1 MSETFRF
8 QIHPQFRPIQK
19 PQIDHTNAR
28 IYGVVAAMN
37 VEATGHGVCC
47 DHKALELLAA
57 LGNGHAKGV
66 PGRFGHPGISE
77 NATGRKVQMA
87 TNWRVVRK
95 AAVIDGKP
103 FGGTHGEP
111 QEFSYLLHD
120 AELIEAARTSPA
132 FAQDPVAY
140 ILQIAE
146 SHPQQFAESMVLR
159 ATLVWTTA
167 DGKEVPVYETD
178 GTDGTD
184 EQGAAVVRR
193 NPRPNNALTKV
204 PVLRPFEL
212 IAVDFVNEGALTHT
226 GLFPMSEGA
235 GAGPCVNIFTP
246 QAGAS
251 FYVQQLFETVDEL
264 RQRFHIPLEVLPQ
277 KVERLL
283 RLYTDSRRNPRV
295 NHLTGS
301 AFSVGAVPDTAHTPI
316 LLGKGA
322 NMSRRTRRQQQ
333 RQVQAGAGQEQAFS
347 GEGTSAGD
355 SAMLSQEAD
364 ETLEHSTAILRQAEQ
379 LAQLMTQSGVAM
391 QEGPG
396 LASSEQV
403 GHLQEQLDQNTDQI
417 HELTSQ
423 LKRLSELLVRN
434 MELTAILQRNIT
446 RTNGEPVITQRVTA
460 GGLNPLEQGLQF
472 AHPQPAAS
480 WGLTP
485 VAGIDERRQKLAVDE
500 DGPEGRAIRAQQRR
514 AAKQG

>member
-1 MSETFRF
+1 MTETFRF
-8 QIHPQFRPIQK
+8 QIHPQFRPLQK

-37 VEATGHGVCC
+37 VEATGHGLCC

-57 LGNGHAKGV
+57 LGNSHAKGV

-95 AAVIDGKP
+95 AAVIDGRQ
-103 FGGTHGEP
+103 

-120 AELIEAARTSPA
+120 AELIAAARTSPA
-132 FAQDPVAY
+132 FAQDPVEY

-146 SHPQQFAESMVLR
+146 SHPEQFAESMVLR
-159 ATLVWTTA
+159 AMLVWTTA

-178 GTDGTD
+178 GTDDG
-184 EQGAAVVRR
+184 EVRR
-193 NPRPNNALTKV
+193 NERPNNALTAV

-212 IAVDFVNEGALTHT
+212 VAVDFVNEGALTHT
-226 GLFPMSEGA
+226 GLFPMSEGHQS
-235 GAGPCVNIFTP
+235 GVNIFTQ

-264 RQRFHIPLEVLPQ
+264 RQRFQIPLEVLPQ

-283 RLYTDSRRNPRV
+283 RLYSDSRGRGDYWRDRGDYLRGSPRV
-295 NHLTGS
+295 NQLTSG
-301 AFSVGAVPDTAHTPI
+301 AFSVGAVPSAARTPI
-316 LLGKGA
+316 LRKGT

-347 GEGTSAGD
+347 AESEGGD
-355 SAMLSQEAD
+355 SALLSQEAD

-403 GHLQEQLDQNTDQI
+403 SHIQEQLDQNTDQI

-460 GGLNPLEQGLQF
+460 GGLNPLENGFQF
-472 AHPQPAAS
+472 AHPQPGAA

-500 DGPEGRAIRAQQRR
+500 DSPEGRAIRAQQRR
-514 AAKQG
+514 AQAAK

>member
-1 MSETFRF
+1 MTETFRF
-8 QIHPQFRPIQK
+8 QIHPQFRPLQK
-19 PQIDHTNAR
+19 PQIDHTKAR

-47 DHKALELLAA
+47 DHKALELLAG

-95 AAVIDGKP
+95 AAVIDGRQ
-103 FGGTHGEP
+103 

-146 SHPQQFAESMVLR
+146 SHPEQFAESMVLR
-159 ATLVWTTA
+159 AMLVWTTP
-167 DGKEVPVYETD
+167 DGKEIPVYQEYEDED
-178 GTDGTD
+178 G
-184 EQGAAVVRR
+184 EPARRR
-193 NPRPNNALTKV
+193 NPRPDNALTEV
-204 PVLRPFEL
+204 PVLRPFAL

-226 GLFPMSEGA
+226 GLFPMSEG
-235 GAGPCVNIFTP
+235 GEVNIFTP

-264 RQRFHIPLEVLPQ
+264 RQRFQIPLAVLPQ

-283 RLYTDSRRNPRV
+283 RLYSDSRGLAQQTKQGV
-295 NHLTGS
+295 
-301 AFSVGAVPDTAHTPI
+301 FSVGAVPSAARTPS
-316 LLGKGA
+316 LLTKGA

-347 GEGTSAGD
+347 AESEGGD

-364 ETLEHSTAILRQAEQ
+364 ETLEHSTVILRQAEQ

-403 GHLQEQLDQNTDQI
+403 SHIQEQLDQNTDQI

-460 GGLNPLEQGLQF
+460 GGLNPLENGFQF
-472 AHPQPAAS
+472 AHPQPGANWA
-480 WGLTP
+480 LTP

-500 DGPEGRAIRAQQRR
+500 DGPEGRAIRTQQRR
-514 AAKQG
+514 AQAAK

>member
-8 QIHPQFRPIQK
+8 QIHPQFRPVQK

-37 VEATGHGVCC
+37 VEATGHGACC
-47 DHKALELLAA
+47 DHKALELLAG
-57 LGNGHAKGV
+57 LGNSHAKGV

-95 AAVIDGKP
+95 AAVIDGRQ
-103 FGGTHGEP
+103 

-120 AELIEAARTSPA
+120 AELIAAARTSPA
-132 FAQDPVAY
+132 FAQDPVEY

-146 SHPQQFAESMVLR
+146 SHPEQFAESMVLR
-159 ATLVWTTA
+159 AMLVWTTA
-167 DGKEVPVYETD
+167 DGQEIPVYETD
-178 GTDGTD
+178 GTDDG
-184 EQGAAVVRR
+184 EVRR
-193 NPRPNNALTKV
+193 NERPDNALTAV

-226 GLFPMSEGA
+226 GLFPMSEGHQS
-235 GAGPCVNIFTP
+235 GVNIFTQ

-264 RQRFHIPLEVLPQ
+264 RQRFQIPLEVLPQ

-283 RLYTDSRRNPRV
+283 RLYSDSRRSPRV
-295 NHLTGS
+295 NQLTSG
-301 AFSVGAVPDTAHTPI
+301 AFSVGAASAARTPI
-316 LLGKGA
+316 LRKGT

-347 GEGTSAGD
+347 ANSEGGD
-355 SAMLSQEAD
+355 SALLSQEAD
-364 ETLEHSTAILRQAEQ
+364 ETLEHSTVILRQAEQ

-391 QEGPG
+391 QEGPA

-403 GHLQEQLDQNTDQI
+403 AHLQEQLDQNTDQI

-434 MELTAILQRNIT
+434 MELTAILQRNLA

-460 GGLNPLEQGLQF
+460 GGLNPLENGFQF
-472 AHPQPAAS
+472 AHPQPAAN

-500 DGPEGRAIRAQQRR
+500 ESPEGRAIRAQQRR
-514 AAKQG
+514 AQAAK